1 LNDMKIT
8 RFEDLEIWQL
18 GRELYKRVF
27 EITSTEPFC
36 KDYKFRDQIRSSSG
50 SVPDNIAE
58 GFDRGGNKEFIQFL
72 SIARGSCGEVRSQSY
87 RAFDSKYFDSETL
100 EDLLTRTATISSKII
115 NLIKHL
121 RNTDHKGI
129 KYD

>member
-1 LNDMKIT
+1 MKIT
-8 RFEDLEIWQL
+8 RFEELEIWQL

-27 EITSTEPFC
+27 EITSTKPFC
-36 KDYKFRDQIRSSSG
+36 KDYKFRDQIRASSG

-58 GFDRGGNKEFIQFL
+58 GFDRGGNKEFIYFL
-72 SIARGSCGEVRSQSY
+72 SIARGSCGETRSQSY
-87 RAFDSKYFDSETL
+87 RAYDSKYIDSETL
-100 EDLLTRTATISSKII
+100 EDLLARTATISSKTI

>member
-1 LNDMKIT
+1 MKIT
-8 RFEDLEIWQL
+8 RFEELEIWQL
-18 GRELYKRVF
+18 GRELYKRIF
-27 EITSTEPFC
+27 EITSTEPLC
-36 KDYKFRDQIRSSSG
+36 KDYKLRDQIRGSSG

-58 GFDRGGNKEFIQFL
+58 GFDRGGNKEFIYFL
-72 SIARGSCGEVRSQSY
+72 SIARGSCGETRSQSY
-87 RAFDSKYFDSETL
+87 RAYDSKYIDSETL
-100 EDLLTRTATISSKII
+100 EYLLARTATISSKTI